1 MKANFSMMWS
11 RDRALFSG
19 LMEKFTQASG
29 STVRNMALECWQ
41 QKEAK
46 VLQLWEFGK
55 MANLLMSSPRKKLS
69 NSSSSNFMTRRKR
82 KKQKMKMKST
92 YIISIINYKAR
103 LTKIIFTMAQLLMKA
118 STLNS
123 NLITMNFM
131 ASLKTINM
139 ARGMSQVRGVQM
151 MTIRKKKRQKN

>member
-1 MKANFSMMWS
+1 M
-11 RDRALFSG
+11 
-19 LMEKFTQASG
+19 
-29 STVRNMALECWQ
+29 
-41 QKEAK
+41 
-46 VLQLWEFGK
+46 LQLWEFGK

-69 NSSSSNFMTRRKR
+69 NSSSSNFMTRKKR